1 MIDIY
6 NYVKNFN
13 NILNC
18 LKIFQKYEK
27 NIIGESG
34 AIGNTLYLTSNK
46 NRFEYKINFIEKDDE
61 HIILNYDKKI
71 EQKEQNHKLSMKIY
85 SISEN
90 ECVFFAETGL
100 SSSFSKKQI
109 DDFLNFM
116 KFYAQNIKNSL
127 ER

>member
-1 MIDIY
+1 
-6 NYVKNFN
+6 
-13 NILNC
+13 
-18 LKIFQKYEK
+18 
-27 NIIGESG
+27 
-34 AIGNTLYLTSNK
+34 
-46 NRFEYKINFIEKDDE
+46 
-61 HIILNYDKKI
+61 
-71 EQKEQNHKLSMKIY
+71 MKIY